1 MTKPTDIKPEISK
14 EVIENWQ
21 QTVNV
26 IARIARVP
34 SALIMKVEPPYMKVL
49 IASEGEENPYQPED
63 KDDMDGLYCEH
74 VIKTGESLN
83 IPNALLDEDWD
94 DNPDLELGMISYFG
108 LPLYWPDGQVFG
120 TICILDT
127 CERHFS
133 KDIIDLMAR
142 FKNSVELHLK
152 MLVQQTDIREMKDSL
167 VERANELTCLVE
179 VSKFLI
185 DRDLE
190 LEDILIEVTKLL
202 PQYFSR
208 PEKTWVTVKYKSEL
222 YRSERNT
229 GPEKSP
235 GLELSSGP
243 EMSSDS
249 EGSFQ
254 VEINCESAEEAWIV
268 AGIDKSAVGSI
279 KILDEEKSLLKAVA
293 NQLTSI
299 IELKEKEKNL
309 VSVRNQ
315 LFTTLYSIGD
325 GVIVTDLEG
334 KITFMNGVAEE
345 LTGWEYEQAAD
356 LPVEKI
362 FKIVSARTGERV
374 ENPVH
379 QVLEQGVIVGLAN
392 NTTLI
397 ARDGTAHQIADTA
410 APIRDHLGRV
420 TGTILVFSDVTAE
433 YNYKQELENS
443 KQELTYKQQWL
454 SSLFKNSND
463 PIARLDADHRILN
476 INQKFTKLF
485 GYSLEEIKGMD
496 LDDVLDRPK
505 QKVANRE
512 VTSRFLAGNQVEFE
526 GVRYSKYGEKK
537 VCLIRGI
544 PVEID
549 GQMVGGYAQYIDIT
563 ARKEQED
570 KLKYTSTHDP
580 LTDLY
585 NRFHLEKELVNL
597 NRFKECPVSIIIFD
611 LNGLKL
617 INDSYGHRA
626 GDLFLIEFAEILQD
640 SFSAPATV
648 GRWGGDEFLAIIPED
663 LTRQE
668 VEQLAEKT
676 TSKEIQINSNN
687 GDDLFISVAYGI
699 SMKRKPEENIFDT
712 LHDAENNMYRDK
724 LLKEKS
730 TKSRLVKLLLSALHE
745 KSQETESHAVRMAD
759 LASELGRRAGLNSNE
774 LDNLTVLA
782 QFHDIGKIMVPNR
795 ILNKPDRLDEE
806 EWELIK
812 RHPISGYR
820 ICSSIEDFSHI
831 AEEVL
836 SHHERWDGS
845 GYPRGI
851 AGEEIPVLARVI
863 AIVDA
868 FDVMTNGRPYKD
880 PLSEAEAI
888 TEIQACAST
897 QFDPGLAEIFVEM
910 FYDADTH
917 SKSLNPKF
925 SD

>member
-1 MTKPTDIKPEISK
+1 MKDIRKNKPEIPEEIMAS
-14 EVIENWQ
+14 WQ
-21 QTVNV
+21 ETVNV
-26 IARIARVP
+26 IARIAEVP
-34 SALIMKVEPPYMKVL
+34 AALIMKAEPPYMKVFVS
-49 IASEGEENPYQPED
+49 SEDENNPYHLGD
-63 KDDMDGLYCEH
+63 KEEMAGLYCEH
-74 VIKTGESLN
+74 VINTGESLN
-83 IPNALLDEDWD
+83 IPNALVDEDWK
-94 DNPDLELGMISYFG
+94 DNPDIELGMISYYG
-108 LPLYWPDGQVFG
+108 LPVYWPDQQIFG

-127 CERHFS
+127 TERHFS
-133 KDIIDLMAR
+133 QEIIDLMNR
-142 FKNSVELHLK
+142 FKDSVELHLK
-152 MLVQQTDIREMKDSL
+152 LLLQQENIIKLKDDL
-167 VERANELTCLVE
+167 YERAKELSCLFE
-179 VSKFLI
+179 ISEILMQKELK
-185 DRDLE
+185 LE
-190 LEDILIEVTKLL
+190 EILLKVADLL
-202 PQYFSR
+202 PAYFKN
-208 PEKTWVTVKYKSEL
+208 PAKTTVTIKYKSSI
-222 YRSERNT
+222 Y
-229 GPEKSP
+229 PETKSP
-235 GLELSSGP
+235 DENSAYQQ
-243 EMSSDS
+243 D
-249 EGSFQ
+249 
-254 VEINCESAEEAWIV
+254 INCEDCQDAWIKV
-268 AGIDKSAVGSI
+268 DLDRNSLDSKDSE
-279 KILDEEKSLLKAVA
+279 KPEILTEEKSLLKAVA
-293 NQLTSI
+293 NQLASI
-299 IELKEKEKNL
+299 IELKEKEKSL
-309 VSVRNQ
+309 VLARNQ

-325 GVIVTDLEG
+325 GVIVTDVEG
-334 KITFMNGVAEE
+334 KISFMNKVSQQ
-345 LTGWEYEQAAD
+345 LTGWEYRQAED
-356 LPVEKI
+356 LPVEKV
-362 FKIVSARTGERV
+362 FKIVNAKTGKKV
-374 ENPVH
+374 ENPVN
-379 QVLEQGVIVGLAN
+379 QVIENGLTVGLAN
-392 NTTLI
+392 DTTLI
-397 ARDGTAHQIADTA
+397 ARDGTRYQIADTA
-410 APIRDHLGRV
+410 APIRDHKNRI
-420 TGTILVFSDVTAE
+420 TGIILVFSDVTAE
-433 YNYKQELENS
+433 YDYRSKLEDSQQEL
-443 KQELTYKQQWL
+443 LYKQQWL
-454 SSLFKNSND
+454 SSLFENSND
-463 PIARLDADHRILN
+463 PIARLDADHKILN
-476 INQKFTKLF
+476 INQEFTDLF

-496 LDDVLDRPK
+496 LDDVLDRPG

-512 VTSRFLAGNQVEFE
+512 ATSSFLAGSQVELE
-526 GVRYSKYGEKK
+526 GIRYSKSGEEK

-544 PVEID
+544 PVIID
-549 GQMVGGYAQYIDIT
+549 SQMVGGYAQYIDIT
-563 ARKEQED
+563 ARKKQED

-585 NRFHLEKELVNL
+585 NRFYLEKELVNL
-597 NRFKECPVSIIIFD
+597 DRFREYPVSIIMFD

-626 GDLFLIEFAEILQD
+626 GDLFLIEFARTLQD
-640 SFSAPATV
+640 NFSDPATI

-663 LTRQE
+663 LTRHE

-676 TSKEIQINSNN
+676 TSQEMQVDLNN
-687 GDDLFISVAYGI
+687 GDDLFITVAYGI

-897 QFDPGLAEIFVEM
+897 QFDPELAKKFVQM
-910 FYDADTH
+910 FAEADTPITTGNFDIKGEN
-917 SKSLNPKF
+917 SI
-925 SD
+925 

>member
-1 MTKPTDIKPEISK
+1 MNQTDTTGRPKISE
-14 EVIENWQ
+14 EVITGWQ
-21 QTVNV
+21 KAVDV
-26 IARIARVP
+26 IARLAEVP
-34 SALIMKVEPPYMKVL
+34 AALIMKAEPPYIKVL
-49 IASEGEENPYQPED
+49 IASKGEDNPYHPGD
-63 KDDMDGLYCEH
+63 KDDMDGLYCEQ

-83 IPNALLDEDWD
+83 IPNALLDEDWN
-94 DNPDLELGMISYFG
+94 DNPDIELGMISYFG

-127 CERHFS
+127 SERHFS
-133 KDIIDLMAR
+133 QDIIDLMNR
-142 FKNSVELHLK
+142 FKDTVELHLK
-152 MLVQQTDIREMKDSL
+152 MLLQQENIIKLKDDL
-167 VERANELTCLVE
+167 FERAKELSC
-179 VSKFLI
+179 
-185 DRDLE
+185 
-190 LEDILIEVTKLL
+190 LIEISELLMEKELKLEEILSKVADLL
-202 PQYFSR
+202 PAYFKN
-208 PEKTWVTVKYKSEL
+208 PAKTAVTIKYKSNI
-222 YRSERNT
+222 Y
-229 GPEKSP
+229 PETKSP
-235 GLELSSGP
+235 DENFAYQQNIYCENCQDAWIKVDLDRNSLDSK
-243 EMSSDS
+243 DS
-249 EGSFQ
+249 EKP
-254 VEINCESAEEAWIV
+254 EI
-268 AGIDKSAVGSI
+268 
-279 KILDEEKSLLKAVA
+279 LTEEKSLLKAVA
-293 NQLTSI
+293 NQLSSI
-299 IELKEKEKNL
+299 IELKEKEKSL
-309 VSVRNQ
+309 VLARNQ

-334 KITFMNGVAEE
+334 EITFMNGVAEE
-345 LTGWEYEQAAD
+345 LTGWEYRQAAD
-356 LPVEKI
+356 LPVEKV

-433 YNYKQELENS
+433 YNYKRELENS
-443 KQELTYKQQWL
+443 QQELTYKQQWL

-463 PIARLDADHRILN
+463 AIARLDANHKIQA
-476 INQKFTKLF
+476 INQKFTELF

-496 LDDVLDRPK
+496 LDDVLDQPE

-512 VTSRFLAGNQVEFE
+512 VTSRFLAGKQVELE
-526 GVRYSKYGEKK
+526 GIRYTKSGEEK

-563 ARKEQED
+563 ARKEQEER
-570 KLKYTSTHDP
+570 LQYTSTHDP

-626 GDLFLIEFAEILQD
+626 GDLFLTKFAEILQD
-640 SFSAPATV
+640 SFSDPATV

-668 VEQLAEKT
+668 VEQIAEKT

-759 LASELGRRAGLNSNE
+759 LATELGRRAGLSANE
-774 LDNLTVLA
+774 LDGLAVLA
-782 QFHDIGKIMVPNR
+782 RFHDIGKIMIPNKV
-795 ILNKPDRLDEE
+795 LNKPGSLSEE
-806 EWELIK
+806 EWKLIK
-812 RHPISGYR
+812 RHPVSGYR

-851 AGEEIPVLARVI
+851 AGEEIPVLARII

-868 FDVMTNGRPYKD
+868 FDVMTNGRPYKE
-880 PLSEAEAI
+880 PLTEAEAI
-888 TEIQACAST
+888 AEIQACAGT
-897 QFDPGLAEIFVEM
+897 QFDPELAEKFVQM
-910 FYDADTH
+910 FAEADTPITTGNFDIKGEN
-917 SKSLNPKF
+917 SI
-925 SD
+925 

>member
-1 MTKPTDIKPEISK
+1 MNEPETTRPKISK

-21 QTVNV
+21 QTVDL
-26 IARIARVP
+26 IARLAQVP
-34 SALIMKVEPPYMKVL
+34 AALIMKAEPPYMKVL
-49 IASEGEENPYQPED
+49 IASEGEDNPYQSGD
-63 KDDMDGLYCEH
+63 KEEMDGLYCEH

-83 IPNALLDEDWD
+83 IPNALLDEDWN
-94 DNPDLELGMISYFG
+94 DNPDIELGMISYFG

-397 ARDGTAHQIADTA
+397 ARDETTYQIADTA
-410 APIRDHLGRV
+410 APIRDHQEGI

-443 KQELTYKQQWL
+443 KQELTYKQQWI

-463 PIARLDADHRILN
+463 AIARLDANHKIQA
-476 INQKFTKLF
+476 INQKFTELF
-485 GYSLEEIKGMD
+485 GFNLAEVKGLD
-496 LDDVLDRPK
+496 LDDVLDRPGE
-505 QKVANRE
+505 KVADRRK
-512 VTSRFLAGNQVEFE
+512 TASFLAGNQVEFE
-526 GVRYSKYGEKK
+526 GVRYSKDNEKK

-563 ARKEQED
+563 AIKHQEE
-570 KLKYTSTHDP
+570 KLKYTSIHDS
-580 LTDLY
+580 LTGLH
-585 NRFHLEKELVNL
+585 NRFYLEKELSNYA
-597 NRFKECPVSIIIFD
+597 RFEEHPISIIMLD
-611 LNGLKL
+611 LDGLKL
-617 INDSYGHRA
+617 INDSYGHRT
-626 GDLFLIEFAEILQD
+626 GDLFLIEFSKKLEAE
-640 SFSAPATV
+640 FSELATV
-648 GRWGGDEFLAIIPED
+648 GRWGGDEFLVIVPE
-663 LTRQE
+663 LAREE
-668 VEQLAEKT
+668 VEKLAVKITEEEL
-676 TSKEIQINSNN
+676 EIGLSDSDNP
-687 GDDLFISVAYGI
+687 FVSVAFGI
-699 SMKRKPEENIFDT
+699 GTKTNPNQDIFDI
-712 LHDAENNMYRDK
+712 LHDAENAMFRDK
-724 LLKEKS
+724 LLKERS
-730 TKSRLVKLLLSALHE
+730 TKSRLVRLLLSALHE

-759 LASELGRRAGLNSNE
+759 LATELGRRVGLSANE
-774 LDNLTVLA
+774 LDSLAVLA
-782 QFHDIGKIMVPNR
+782 QFHDIGKIMIPNR
-795 ILNKPDRLDEE
+795 ILNKPGNLSKE

-812 RHPISGYR
+812 RHPVSGYR
-820 ICSSIEDFSHI
+820 VCSSIEDFSHI

-836 SHHERWDGS
+836 SHHERWDGT

-851 AGEEIPVLARVI
+851 AGEEIPVMARII

-868 FDVMTNGRPYKD
+868 FDVMTNGRPYKE
-880 PLSEAEAI
+880 PLTEAEALQ
-888 TEIQACAST
+888 EIQRCAGS
-897 QFDPGLAEIFVEM
+897 QFDPVLAKKFVGM
-910 FYDADTH
+910 LDLAD
-917 SKSLNPKF
+917 NVNVV
-925 SD
+925 D